1 MLAGLK
7 GQTLRQAVRLLLL
20 RKRREQ
26 HFANQVGD
34 RRHHPV
40 GIEIVP
46 NPAKAHE
53 RQPDFRIF
61 SGANELGAGWVKTS
75 RETGKAYISLRI
87 FHPQIAQ
94 WPIYANLG
102 RAAGQ
107 DDDDVLAVIVNEA
120 A

>member
-1 MLAGLK
+1 MS
-7 GQTLRQAVRLLLL
+7 TLGIVSRNRETNEMRGSIALLG
-20 RKRREQ
+20 RR
-26 HFANQVGD
+26 N
-34 RRHHPV
+34 PI

-46 NPAKAHE
+46 NPAKRSEA
-53 RQPDFRIF
+53 QPDFRIY
-61 SGANELGAGWVKTS
+61 SGANELGAGWVKVS
-75 RETGKAYISLRI
+75 RETGKPYVSLRI

-107 DDDDVLAVIVNEA
+107 DDDDVLTVIVNEA